1 MICCSAKTLFL
12 FFTLLLLL
20 LHVYDHSYNVSANSA
35 TSVSAAQMKSLLF
48 SYGSNSIAQL
58 KARIENPTIVAM
70 PARAFEWQRIFCL
83 RANPGWGGAAASL
96 VRDGHSVTFGS
107 VVSVSNEELSK
118 LDKFESGYH
127 KEELSVS
134 VLVGDDW
141 QSAVAVAYIADHPLW
156 TGYPSESY
164 LTAIHVHLREQF
176 SEVLPECLEGVDI
189 YGLFRVSDDI
199 DKVLLVD
206 RWTYPGVDH
215 LSLPA
220 LCVEVNCRRTEKW
233 VMPRAISEVR
243 RELAAAGIHSL
254 GQLCLWLSA
263 SGSTGSST
271 DPPPMEHMD
280 AEACSIFKQLLRID

>member
-1 MICCSAKTLFL
+1 MIYCSPNTLFL
-12 FFTLLLLL
+12 FITILLY
-20 LHVYDHSYNVSANSA
+20 VYDYSCNATTSPA

-58 KARIENPTIVAM
+58 KARIENPTIVAV

-96 VRDGHSVTFGS
+96 VRDGHSFTFGS
-107 VVSVSNEELSK
+107 VVSVTNEELSK
-118 LDKFESGYH
+118 LDEFECGYH

-134 VLVGDDW
+134 IRVGDDW

-189 YGLFRVSDDI
+189 YGLFRVSDDV

-233 VMPRAISEVR
+233 VMPKAISEVR
-243 RELAAAGIHSL
+243 RELAAAGIYSL
-254 GQLCLWLSA
+254 GQLCLWLSE
-263 SGSTGSST
+263 SGTIGSST
-271 DPPPMEHMD
+271 SPPMKHMD

>member
-1 MICCSAKTLFL
+1 MSPKTLFL
-12 FFTLLLLL
+12 FVTLLL
-20 LHVYDHSYNVSANSA
+20 HMYEQSCDMTANSA
-35 TSVSAAQMKSLLF
+35 SSASAGQMRSLLF

-58 KARIENPTIVAM
+58 KARIENPTIVAV
-70 PARAFEWQRIFCL
+70 PAKASEWQRIFCL

-107 VVSVSNEELSK
+107 VVSVTNEELSK
-118 LDKFESGYH
+118 LDQFECGYH
-127 KEELSVS
+127 KEELSIS
-134 VLVGDDW
+134 MRVGDDW
-141 QSAVAVAYIADHPLW
+141 QPAVAVAYIADHPLW

-164 LTAIHVHLREQF
+164 LTAIYVHLREQF
-176 SEVLPECLEGVDI
+176 SEVLPQCFEGVDI
-189 YGLFRVSDDI
+189 YGLFRVSDYI

-206 RWTYPGVDH
+206 RWTYPGVDQ

-254 GQLCLWLSA
+254 SQLCLWLSA
-263 SGSTGSST
+263 SGTSGPST
-271 DPPPMEHMD
+271 DPPMEHMD